1 MDTLFLNR
9 IRRWLA
15 AGFATTA
22 LAACG
27 GLDENA
33 VQQPAPAPQAAPTIS
48 SLSATPA
55 ALPAAGGTVT
65 LAWVTS
71 GATTL
76 AIDNGVGDVS
86 GSTSKTVNVSANTSF
101 RLTATNATGSVSAS
115 TAVTV
120 AALPAPTITSFS
132 ATPVALPASGG
143 AVTLAWASTDA
154 ATLSIDS
161 GVGAVTGPSKVVNVA
176 ANTTFTLTAT
186 NPTGAVTRTTGV
198 TVAAAALN
206 TRYIDAALGLDTNP
220 CTQAAPCK
228 SLTKA
233 MAGAPAGSTFLLADG
248 EYNPVTEG
256 AGGINIPDGATVQA
270 IHPGA
275 ASLASLAT
283 NLVGSATL
291 NGLVIARRSAAFGC
305 GGVDAGSATGV
316 PTLTLIGVFSNCP
329 NWLSLGGKIKATM
342 SPGALPGGAYTSG
355 LINNATQWL
364 GVNGAAELLIQG
376 GVIDG
381 QGSGNAYPQAGLM
394 AATGTA
400 TLTLDAVTVR
410 NWPQAVLAASGGNVV
425 LRNGTLIDAVGKAG
439 VACGTGSAVLVGGDS
454 GRLVMDHATLSNA
467 AAAGVCVLNNFNVNV
482 RNTLQLT
489 QSTITRSGGA
499 AIQSDTTQGVGTTL
513 IADGL
518 SLTNNGYGIYWTG
531 RSGSSFD
538 LRNSTISGSTLTG
551 GVGGIGI
558 YLYFAESSSLTLR
571 GSSVTGNVQYGVE
584 IDGNLIADLGTAAAP
599 GANTFTGNGLAG
611 LRSAAATG
619 QFIDA
624 VGNTWIANQQG
635 ADANGR
641 YSTPP
646 LYTPVP
652 KAGPASGI
660 NFKIDNATALNL

>member
-1 MDTLFLNR
+1 MHTLFLNR

-15 AGFATTA
+15 AGCATTV

-33 VQQPAPAPQAAPTIS
+33 VQQPAPQAAPTIS

-86 GSTSKTVNVSANTSF
+86 GSTSKTVSVSANTSF

-120 AALPAPTITSFS
+120 AALPAPTITSFT
-132 ATPVALPASGG
+132 ATPAALPASGG

-154 ATLSIDS
+154 ATLSIDN
-161 GVGAVTGPSKVVNVA
+161 GVGVVTGTTVVASVT

-283 NLVGSATL
+283 IVVGSATL
-291 NGLVIARRSAAFGC
+291 NGLVIGRRSAAFGC
-305 GGVDAGSATGV
+305 GGVDVFGATGV

-329 NWLSLGGKIKATM
+329 NWLSLGGKVKATM

-499 AIQSDTTQGVGTTL
+499 AIQSDTTQGIGTTL

-558 YLYFAESSSLTLR
+558 YLYFAESSSLKLR
-571 GSSVTGNVQYGVE
+571 DSSVTGNVQYGVE
-584 IDGNLIADLGTAAAP
+584 IDGNLSADLGTAAAP

-611 LRSAAATG
+611 VRSAAATG

>member
-55 ALPAAGGTVT
+55 ALPAGGGTVT

-132 ATPVALPASGG
+132 ATPAALPASGG

-161 GVGAVTGPSKVVNVA
+161 GVGAVTGTSKVVNVA

-584 IDGNLIADLGTAAAP
+584 IDGNLSADLGTAAAP

-611 LRSAAATG
+611 VRSAAATG

-635 ADANGR
+635 SDANGR

>member
-1 MDTLFLNR
+1 MHTLFLNR
-9 IRRWLA
+9 LRRWTATALA
-15 AGFATTA
+15 AVV

-33 VQQPAPAPQAAPTIS
+33 VQQPAPAPLAAPTIT

-65 LAWVTS
+65 LTWVTS

-101 RLTATNATGSVSAS
+101 KLTATNAAGSVTAS

-120 AALPAPTITSFS
+120 AALPAPVITSFT
-132 ATPVALPASGG
+132 ATPAALPASGG

-154 ATLSIDS
+154 ATLAIDN
-161 GVGAVTGPSKVVNVA
+161 GVGAVTGTSQVVNVL

-186 NPTGAVTRTTGV
+186 NPTGAVTRSTAV
-198 TVAAAALN
+198 TVAAAALS

-220 CTQAAPCK
+220 CTQAAPCQ

-248 EYNPVTEG
+248 VYTPDTEG

-275 ASLASLAT
+275 ASLATLAT
-283 NLVGSATL
+283 NVLGSATL
-291 NGLVIARRSAAFGC
+291 NGLVIDRRGAAFNC
-305 GGVDAGSATGV
+305 GGVNAASAVGA
-316 PTLTLIGVFSNCP
+316 PTLTLIGVFSNCT

-355 LINNATQWL
+355 LPNNATQWV

-381 QGSGNAYPQAGLM
+381 HGSGNAIAQAGLLT
-394 AATGTA
+394 ATGTA
-400 TLTLDAVTVR
+400 TLTLDGVTVR
-410 NWPQAVLAASGGNVV
+410 NWPHSVLAASGGNVV
-425 LRNGTLIDAVGKAG
+425 LRNGTLIDAVGKASVFCSTG
-439 VACGTGSAVLVGGDS
+439 GAILVADS

-467 AAAGVCVLNNFNVNV
+467 AGAGICVLNNFNVNV
-482 RNTLQLT
+482 RTTLQLT
-489 QSTITRSGGA
+489 LSTITRSGGA
-499 AIQSDTTQGVGTTL
+499 AIQNESTQGLGTTL
-513 IADGL
+513 TADGL
-518 SLTNNGYGIYWTG
+518 SLTNNGYGIFWTG

-558 YLYFAESSSLTLR
+558 YLYFAELSSLKLR
-571 GSSVTGNVQYGVE
+571 GSTVTGNVQYGVE
-584 IDGNLIADLGTAAAP
+584 IDGNLNADLGTAAAP
-599 GANTFTGNGLAG
+599 GGNTFSGNGLAG

-619 QFIDA
+619 QFVDA

-652 KAGPASGI
+652 KTGPVSGT

>member
-1 MDTLFLNR
+1 MHTLFLNR

-15 AGFATTA
+15 AGCATTV

-33 VQQPAPAPQAAPTIS
+33 VQQPAPQAAPTIS

-132 ATPVALPASGG
+132 ATPAALPASGG
-143 AVTLAWASTDA
+143 AVTLTWASTDA

-161 GVGAVTGPSKVVNVA
+161 GVGAVTGTSKVVNVA

-186 NPTGAVTRTTGV
+186 NPTGAATRTTAV

-283 NLVGSATL
+283 IVVGSATL
-291 NGLVIARRSAAFGC
+291 NGLVIGRRSAAFGC
-305 GGVDAGSATGV
+305 GGVDVFGATGV

-329 NWLSLGGKIKATM
+329 NWLSLGGKVKATM

-499 AIQSDTTQGVGTTL
+499 AIQSDTTQGIGTTL

-558 YLYFAESSSLTLR
+558 YLYFAESSSLKLR
-571 GSSVTGNVQYGVE
+571 DSSVTGNLQYGVE
-584 IDGNLIADLGTAAAP
+584 IDGNLSADLGTAAAP

-611 LRSAAATG
+611 VRSAAATG

-652 KAGPASGI
+652 KTGPVNGT

>member
-9 IRRWLA
+9 IRHWLA

-33 VQQPAPAPQAAPTIS
+33 VQQPAPAPQAAPTIT

-161 GVGAVTGPSKVVNVA
+161 GVGAVTGTSKVVNVA

-584 IDGNLIADLGTAAAP
+584 IDGNLSADLGTAAAP

-635 ADANGR
+635 SDANGR

>member
-161 GVGAVTGPSKVVNVA
+161 GVGAVTGTSKVVNVA

-584 IDGNLIADLGTAAAP
+584 IDGNLSADLGTAAAP